1 VSTPPNAAK
10 RVHELRTILNR
21 ANHAYYIEADPIM
34 SDREFDTLLDELA
47 ALERT
52 HPDLA
57 DQDSPTTRVGGQPI
71 DEFKTVEHTLPM
83 RSIDNTYSEADIREW
98 YNRVLRGL
106 GLMGS
111 SPEQGSEGEALFN
124 KQGAGRGKQMPVLA
138 TDPKIDGVAL
148 SLRYEQ
154 GRLVRAVTRG
164 DGVRG
169 DDITN
174 NARAIRAIPLVLQG
188 APPAV
193 LEVRGEVFMP
203 AEEFVRINE
212 ERAAAGEELFM
223 NPRNTTTGTLKSL
236 DPAVVSA
243 RRLRFV
249 AHGRGVIEPD
259 TMAGSYSE
267 LMVQLREFGIP
278 VADRVRTH
286 ETIEQVLD
294 EVQSFAIDRHEVGYA
309 TDGLVVRVDRFD
321 LQAELGHTS
330 KSPRWAVAYKYPA
343 ERGRTKLVDV
353 EHQVGKTGKITP
365 RAIMEPVLLAGTTVR
380 HATLHNYGQVR
391 QKDIRI
397 GDIVEVEKAGEI
409 IPYVVG
415 VVLAE
420 RQSKAKKIVPPT
432 SCPVCGGTVEPEPPE
447 AIDDPL
453 IETARRCVNPECP
466 AQLREKLVWFAGR
479 KQMDIDGLGEQTI
492 DQILADE
499 RIPLKGFADI
509 FRLRAHRETLLTLER
524 MGEKKVDNLLAG
536 IEGAKGRGLSR
547 VLAGM
552 GIRHIGD
559 STAKALCNRFAD
571 LDELMEADEEL
582 FRPKTLKK
590 ERALELGFAADPKDR
605 PETGLGS
612 LTAPLVRTYLH
623 SAAARRT
630 FEELRSVG
638 VDLTSR
644 EYKDAPVVAAA
655 ETVFSGKTI
664 VLTGT
669 LEGYEREDLKL
680 ILEQFGARV
689 SGSVS
694 KNTDLVIAGAKA
706 GSKLEKAEALGVEVW
721 DEARVVRELE
731 AIADAQS

>member
-1 VSTPPNAAK
+1 MSNPSHAAK

-52 HPDLA
+52 HPNLA
-57 DQDSPTTRVGGQPI
+57 DPDSPTTRVGGRPI

-106 GLMGS
+106 GLTGS
-111 SPEQGSEGEALFN
+111 SPEKGSENEALFS
-124 KQGAGRGKQMPVLA
+124 KEGPGRGKHMPVLA

-174 NARAIRAIPLVLQG
+174 NARAIRAIPLVLMG
-188 APPAV
+188 SPPAV

-203 AEEFVRINE
+203 AAEFVRINE
-212 ERAAAGEELFM
+212 ERSAAGEELFM

-249 AHGRGVIEPD
+249 AHGRGVIEPN
-259 TMAGSYSE
+259 TLAERYSE
-267 LMVQLREFGIP
+267 LLMQLREFGIP

-286 ETIEQVLD
+286 ETIEQVL
-294 EVQSFAIDRHEVGYA
+294 EEIQSFASDRHEVGYA

-409 IPYVVG
+409 IPYVFG

-420 RQSKAKKIVPPT
+420 RQSKAKKIVPPA

-447 AIDDPL
+447 AIEDPL

-509 FRLRAHRETLLTLER
+509 FRLRAHKETLLTLER

-559 STAKALCNRFAD
+559 STAKALCKRFAD

-590 ERALELGFAADPKDR
+590 ERAIELGFSADPKDR

-623 SAAARRT
+623 SEAARRT

-644 EYKDAPVVAAA
+644 EYKDSPVAAA
-655 ETVFSGKTI
+655 ADTVFSGKTI

-694 KNTDLVIAGAKA
+694 KNTDLLIAGAKA

-731 AIADAQS
+731 AITNAQS